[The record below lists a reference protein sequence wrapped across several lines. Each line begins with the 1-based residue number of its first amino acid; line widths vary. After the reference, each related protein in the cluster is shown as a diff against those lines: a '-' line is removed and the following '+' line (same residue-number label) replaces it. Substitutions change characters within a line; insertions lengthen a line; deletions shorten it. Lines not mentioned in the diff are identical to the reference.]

1 MSSNLAELE
10 RFQQEVLND
19 LNLQQQLRDA
29 TDKESFLELVMS
41 LSQQRGYRI
50 TALEVDDAM
59 RAALRTWIERWTD

>member
-19 LNLQQQLRDA
+19 LNLQQQLRET
-29 TDKESFLELVMS
+29 TDKESFLELVMA
-41 LSQQRGYRI
+41 LGRERGYRI

-59 RAALRTWIERWTD
+59 RAAVRTWIERWTD